1 MVTEVEA
8 LLPGKSSSQRS
19 QPSLPVDVL
28 PTVLRNL
35 HDFFCHVAARLEK
48 LHDAVAV
55 QREAY
60 LLRRQKVRT
69 FLCIMQKIGC
79 EQYLPG
85 HTSVHC
91 VYRCIHLSK
100 QLP

>member
-1 MVTEVEA
+1 MVAEVEA
-8 LLPGKSSSQRS
+8 LLPGESSSQRS

-48 LHDAVAV
+48 LHEAVAV

-60 LLRRQKVRT
+60 LLRRQQVRT
-69 FLCIMQKIGC
+69 FLKETVSMHQQA
-79 EQYLPG
+79 EDQ
-85 HTSVHC
+85 SNAFHC
-91 VYRCIHLSK
+91 T
-100 QLP
+100 